1 MPGVSLLSVLNSKY
15 ARVLTGVLI
24 LQTVLFYS
32 ASHGENIVPVQPL
45 DKVPTHFGN
54 WTMIQQ
60 GVVEKETLDILK
72 ADDTLTR
79 TYASQADGGAANLFV
94 AYFRTQRTGQSP
106 HSPKNCLPGAGWSQT
121 VSGYIDVPIPATNE
135 TIHVNRYIVAKG
147 DEKSA
152 VLYWYQTPHRV
163 IANEYDAK
171 FWLVADSVRYHRS
184 DTALVRVV
192 VPVRRDQDDKAVDL
206 GVKFVQTVYPVLRSY
221 LPSST
226 KS

>member
-1 MPGVSLLSVLNSKY
+1 MPALSLQSVLTSKY
-15 ARVLTGVLI
+15 ARALTAVLV

-32 ASHGENIVPVQPL
+32 ASHGENLAPVQTL
-45 DKVPTHFGN
+45 DKLPTQIGS
-54 WTMIQQ
+54 WQMIQQ

-79 TYASQADGGAANLFV
+79 MYGSPVENAAASLFV

-106 HSPKNCLPGAGWSQT
+106 HSPKNCLPGSGWTQT
-121 VSGYIDVPIPATNE
+121 TSGYTDVLIPKTGE
-135 TIHVNRYIVAKG
+135 TIRINRYIVGKG

-171 FWLVADSVRYHRS
+171 FWLVADSIRYHRS

-192 VPVRRDQDDKAVDL
+192 VSFQGDQDKKAVEV
-206 GVKFVQTVYPVLRSY
+206 GEKFVQAVYPALRPY
-221 LPSST
+221 LPAD